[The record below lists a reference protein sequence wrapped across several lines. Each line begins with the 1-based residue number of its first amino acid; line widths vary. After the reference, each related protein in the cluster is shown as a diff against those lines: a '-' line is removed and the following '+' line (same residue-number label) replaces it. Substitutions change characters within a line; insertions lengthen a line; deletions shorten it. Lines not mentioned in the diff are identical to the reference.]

1 MKDSFVK
8 IALAIAFVLCGG
20 YNVLVSQQS
29 ETFSDLMVA
38 NVEALANA
46 REIDGGKKGI
56 EIPGDSKIISREE
69 YDTYVIVR
77 SSIDYTCMPGGSV
90 DCYPHTEYITVKA
103 PK

>member
-46 REIDGGKKGI
+46 REIDGEK
-56 EIPGDSKIISREE
+56 RE
-69 YDTYVIVR
+69 
-77 SSIDYTCMPGGSV
+77 
-90 DCYPHTEYITVKA
+90 
-103 PK
+103 